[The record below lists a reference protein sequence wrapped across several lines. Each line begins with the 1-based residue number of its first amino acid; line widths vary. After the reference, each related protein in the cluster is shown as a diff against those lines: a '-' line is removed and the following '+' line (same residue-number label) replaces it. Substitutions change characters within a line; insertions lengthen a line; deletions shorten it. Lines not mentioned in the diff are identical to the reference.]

1 MKLIQNADGDALAP
15 LLHQARVLN
24 SNEFI
29 PTDFQRQQTISEIV
43 QEIGGRQTSLNDMP
57 ANVIVEA
64 IKKISGHRHSVTLDP
79 PVSPNDIKLMEV
91 IVDIDMTS
99 AVYRRRP
106 SEKQDIKAILCGL
119 ALNLGQHFS
128 GFNAYT
134 SYSPTGEWIKAFSSK
149 FKGGPTIAL
158 YAKEKRYRVQLP
170 TPIGNE
176 VFKIWIYSPA
186 KMKHRNLIKSV
197 TMIAKQCAI
206 ELMHQYGYERQT
218 VGLQT
223 TFENDIQGGRP
234 FQIPGGYKFPL
245 SVALMF
251 LEENPEGSFAVE
263 TYGSKSKGAR
273 FVMTPQ
279 DFGTKKWIYE
289 LVKEMRIWKKSNES
303 MLKTICCLDRVAKL
317 DADHSRV
324 GFGFECRYIFPIST
338 ALSTYK
344 HAHRKIIQVPM
355 HPY

>member
-1 MKLIQNADGDALAP
+1 MKQPADGDTLAP
-15 LLHQARVLN
+15 LLHQARVLS

-43 QEIGGRQTSLNDMP
+43 QEIGGHQKSLNDIP
-57 ANVIVEA
+57 ANVIVKA
-64 IKKISGHRHSVTLDP
+64 IQKFSGHRHSVTLDQ
-79 PVSPNDIKLMEV
+79 PVSPQKTKMMEV
-91 IVDIDMTS
+91 IVDIDMTL
-99 AVYRRRP
+99 AVYKRRP
-106 SEKQDIKAILCGL
+106 SEKQDIEAVLKGL
-119 ALNLGQHFS
+119 TRNLGQHFS

-134 SYSPTGEWIKAFSSK
+134 CYTPTGEWIKAFSSK
-149 FKGGPTIAL
+149 LKGGPTIEM
-158 YAKEKRYRVQLP
+158 YAKDSRYRVQLP

-186 KMKHRNLIKSV
+186 KMKQSDLIKSV
-197 TMIAKQCAI
+197 KMIAKQCAI
-206 ELMHQYGYERQT
+206 KLMDQYAYQRQT

-245 SVALMF
+245 SIALMF

-279 DFGTKKWIYE
+279 DFGTKKWLYE
-289 LVKEMRIWKKSNES
+289 LVNQMKTWQKFNES
-303 MLKTICCLDRVAKL
+303 MLKTICYLDRVAKM
-317 DADHSRV
+317 DADLSRV
-324 GFGFECRYIFPIST
+324 GFGFECRFIFPTST
-338 ALSTYK
+338 T
-344 HAHRKIIQVPM
+344 H
-355 HPY
+355 